1 MKKIKFLVKVK
12 DKETGE
18 NYNVGDIREF
28 KDERADEILN
38 KKRANGTHYAELV
51 VEEKAETVA
60 ETATKNVEAET
71 ATKKTTKKNK

>member
-1 MKKIKFLVKVK
+1 MKKIKFLVNVK

-18 NYNVGDIREF
+18 IYNIGDVREF

-51 VEEKAETVA
+51 AE
-60 ETATKNVEAET
+60 EAET
-71 ATKKTTKKNK
+71 ATKTVEAETAVKKTAKKNK

>member
-1 MKKIKFLVKVK
+1 MKKIKFLVNVK
-12 DKETGE
+12 DKNTGE
-18 NYNVGDIREF
+18 IYNIGDVREF

-51 VEEKAETVA
+51 TEEV